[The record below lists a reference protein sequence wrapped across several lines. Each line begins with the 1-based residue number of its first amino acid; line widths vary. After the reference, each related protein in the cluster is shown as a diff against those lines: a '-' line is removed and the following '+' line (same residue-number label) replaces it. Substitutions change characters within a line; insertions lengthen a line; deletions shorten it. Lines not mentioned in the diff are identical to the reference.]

1 MTADGTSAINQ
12 LVTLFQLSKSRGEL
26 VNLSMESK
34 DGKDFLNF
42 SLRNPAGAPEGQS
55 RTLTPGSTSQWAWP
69 SAPPWT
75 TFQRRRKTPSQWRR
89 DQKRREEFIA
99 KKKSSIEVK
108 EEVKE
113 THGKIGKTTQKDPE
127 DEIELEQIS
136 SKGND
141 EAKVN
146 DLFKIEGEYKNPK
159 FKPWAT
165 VEPEK
170 EFKTLWEE
178 IKRDNEIKGI
188 EEIGEGSATFEHC
201 FEFWG
206 T

>member
-1 MTADGTSAINQ
+1 MTADGTSTINQ
-12 LVTLFQLSKSRGEL
+12 LVELFQLSKSRGEW

-34 DGKDFLNF
+34 DGKDSLTF
-42 SLRNPAGAPEGQS
+42 SLRNPAGAPAGQS
-55 RTLTPGSTSQWAWP
+55 RTWTPGSTSPWAWP
-69 SAPPWT
+69 SPPPWT

-89 DQKRREEFIA
+89 DQKRREKFIA

-113 THGKIGKTTQKDPE
+113 THDKIDPA
-127 DEIELEQIS
+127 DEIELEEIS
-136 SKGND
+136 SKGNT

-165 VEPEK
+165 V
-170 EFKTLWEE
+170 
-178 IKRDNEIKGI
+178 
-188 EEIGEGSATFEHC
+188 
-201 FEFWG
+201 
-206 T
+206 